1 MRKTD
6 TVNCTLVTARGAH
19 MLEVRLAATFLT
31 RFAGLMFRDALQFH
45 QGVLLTPCSS
55 VHCAFMRCPIDV
67 VYLDSGGVVTKCVR
81 GLRPWRGSFGNAG
94 RNPQGRR
101 FGRTVHTL
109 ELACGAIDSLG
120 IAEGDQLHHSHWDC
134 QHQYPRSALAAD
146 HGQRGA
152 SMIEFTIVGPLI
164 TMLGLTV
171 LQYSMLFFAKG
182 QINHAGFMAAREG
195 AMTHASLSSVHDA
208 YLRALVPL
216 YGGGQTPTELASSLA
231 KASADLGAS
240 GEGNV
245 QIELLNPTSE
255 SFADWNDPALQQ
267 ALNSGGKRVIPN
279 AGQAFKTQ
287 SVGATSGQTIQEANI
302 LKLRITQGYLPKVP
316 FVSKIYTTYLKWLD
330 PHTDAFHTKL
340 VSDGRIP
347 IVTSVTLHMQSDAV
361 EPGNLVSS
369 PGIGNNGTPIDPGSP
384 PISNNPPPDCS
395 NLGCDIHPPPGPA
408 EPPACNPFTDPA
420 HCAPANCTPTA
431 EMCCIPSG
439 GPR

>member
-287 SVGATSGQTIQEANI
+287 SVGATSGQTIQDANI

-369 PGIGNNGTPIDPGSP
+369 PGIGNNGMPINPGSP

>member
-195 AMTHASLSSVHDA
+195 AMTHASLSSVYDA

-287 SVGATSGQTIQEANI
+287 SVGATSGQTIQDANI

-369 PGIGNNGTPIDPGSP
+369 PGIGNNGTPINPGSP

-420 HCAPANCTPTA
+420 HCAPADCTPTA